1 MFPININYIDASQN
15 INHFAMSYELRA
27 RVKTQDSKLR
37 TQSLKP
43 KIMEIIKTS
52 IEGLLIIKPDVFR
65 DERGYFFESYNK
77 ERFAKEGLTM
87 DFVQDNESKSSKG
100 VLRGLHFQKP
110 PYTQGKLVRVV
121 KGSVMDVAVDLRKDS
136 PTYGKWESVILSEDN
151 KLQFWIPEGFA
162 HGFVTL
168 EDETVFN
175 YKCTNIYNKES
186 EGSLLWNDPDID
198 IDWNIENP
206 ILSEKDKISPLFK
219 NFETPFI

>member
-1 MFPININYIDASQN
+1 
-15 INHFAMSYELRA
+15 
-27 RVKTQDSKLR
+27 
-37 TQSLKP
+37 
-43 KIMEIIKTS
+43 MEMYADK
-52 IEGLLIIKPDVFR
+52 
-65 DERGYFFESYNK
+65 
-77 ERFAKEGLTM
+77 FAKEGLTM

-110 PYTQGKLVRVV
+110 PYAQGKLVRVV

-136 PTYGKWESVILSEDN
+136 PTYGKWESVVLSEDN

-186 EGSLLWNDPDID
+186 EGSLLWNDPDIN

-206 ILSEKDKISPLFK
+206 ILSEKDKVSPLFK